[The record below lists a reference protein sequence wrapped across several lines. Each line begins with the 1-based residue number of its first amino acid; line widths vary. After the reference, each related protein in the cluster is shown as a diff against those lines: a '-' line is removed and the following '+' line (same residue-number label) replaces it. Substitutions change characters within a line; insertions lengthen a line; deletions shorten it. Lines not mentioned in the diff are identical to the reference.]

1 MSRGLEYI
9 SPSLLRIR
17 RTDCFYAAIQC
28 EEKLVLAKL
37 TNSRGQSFFNIPMI
51 LVCKWWGLSHQP
63 STFTGIRPI
72 DFWPRT
78 RQGKARQGLGQLSGW
93 ATVGQNELLY
103 WQWPVKMTMT
113 MTLIITH
120 TPTERQTSFVTFIPT
135 LFVVGHNQYHHN
147 H

>member
-1 MSRGLEYI
+1 MSRGLGYI

-17 RTDCFYAAIQC
+17 RT

-37 TNSRGQSFFNIPMI
+37 TNSRGQPFFNIPMI

-120 TPTERQTSFVTFIPT
+120 TPTERQKSFVTFIPT

-147 H
+147 QQLQWLL